1 MTRFA
6 ESDLL
11 PISALQHLIYCPR
24 QCALIHN
31 EQQWA
36 ENRLTI
42 EGQQL
47 HEKAHDTKRSE
58 SRPGVR
64 IARGLPLRSFEL
76 GLIGQAD
83 VVEFHAAPA
92 PENLTDSSTKDN
104 PQAVL
109 PIEYKRGKPK
119 KHDADKVQ
127 LCAQALCLEE
137 MLQLNQPI
145 PTGQLFYGKTRR
157 RQDVPFNEQLRSLTR
172 STIAALRELID
183 AGHTPPARYE
193 KSKCDRCSL
202 AGLCMPH
209 QLQPNRTAHNVF
221 TKTLAAALG
230 EQAMKRHLNT
240 LFV

>member
-36 ENRLTI
+36 ENRLTT

-47 HEKAHDTKRSE
+47 HEKTHDASRGE

-64 IARGLPLRSFEL
+64 ITRSLPLRSFEL
-76 GLIGQAD
+76 GLVGQAD
-83 VVEFHAAPA
+83 VVEFHAVPA
-92 PENLTDSSTKDN
+92 AADLADPPTKNDSQS
-104 PQAVL
+104 VL

-145 PTGQLFYGKTRR
+145 PRGQLFYGKTRR

-172 STIAALRELID
+172 SAIAALRELID
-183 AGHTPPARYE
+183 AGRTPPARYE

-202 AGLCMPH
+202 IGLCMPQ
-209 QLQPNRTAHNVF
+209 QLQPNRTARNVF
-221 TKTLAAALG
+221 TKTLAAALE
-230 EQAMKRHLNT
+230 EQP
-240 LFV
+240 